1 MKLFCDMVI
10 GAMWLPIAL
19 NNLYTDK
26 VGIRKRIICMSL
38 CFLVMSI
45 SVRIYVGEL
54 AFLWIFPLEAIITYF
69 TFNRSL
75 IQLIKI
81 PLAYL
86 IVVLCNY
93 LSELI
98 FLRASHLSVVEMLE
112 QVPYVY
118 YLYIL
123 IMALV
128 WIISFLVGKV
138 IQYTVQFIKNQSHKE
153 VLWIIGGNI
162 ILCTLVFLVN
172 GWAAR
177 ALEYP
182 GIIVEIN
189 LIIFSAYALLAVL
202 ISSIV
207 LKVVREQ
214 QEMENERK
222 QQERLQEY
230 TSQIENMYSSLRSF
244 KHDYINILVAM
255 SGYIEGEDYIGLKE
269 YFNEN
274 ILPTNQGINRG
285 SFHLEKLSNIKQKA
299 LKGLISSKLVYAH
312 ELGIDVFIDIMEE
325 IREVPMNLMDLTR
338 IVGIYLDN
346 AVEAANECEK
356 KEIKLNIVREEE
368 SVVIII
374 INTFV
379 PQGVPIGK
387 LEEKS
392 FSTKGE
398 NRGIGLFNVKQ
409 IVNQYKNVYK
419 TTEIQD
425 DNFIQTLIIQKGKR

>member
-1 MKLFCDMVI
+1 MKLFSDIVI
-10 GAMWLPIAL
+10 GAMWLPIAI
-19 NNLYTDK
+19 NNLYTDR
-26 VGIRKRIICMSL
+26 VGIRKRIICMFF
-38 CFLVMSI
+38 CFLVVSI
-45 SVRIYVGEL
+45 TVLIYVGEL
-54 AFLWIFPLEAIITYF
+54 AFLWVFPLEAIITYF
-69 TFNRSL
+69 TLSCSL

-81 PLAYL
+81 PIAYL

-93 LSELI
+93 LSEMF
-98 FLRASHLSVVEMLE
+98 FLSISDLSVVEMLE
-112 QVPYVY
+112 QVPYVC

-123 IMALV
+123 ILVLV
-128 WIISFLVGKV
+128 WIISFLVGKI
-138 IQYTVQFIKNQSHKE
+138 IQYVVRLIKNQSHKE

-162 ILCTLVFLVN
+162 ILCTIVFLVN

-182 GIIVEIN
+182 GVVVEIN

-202 ISSIV
+202 ISTIV
-207 LKVVREQ
+207 LRVVREQ

-244 KHDYINILVAM
+244 KHDYVNILVAL
-255 SGYIEGEDYIGLKE
+255 SGYIEGEDYVGLKQ

-325 IREVPMNLMDLTR
+325 IQEIPMNLMDLTR
-338 IVGIYLDN
+338 IIGIYLDN
-346 AVEAANECEK
+346 SIEAANECEK
-356 KEIKLNIVREEE
+356 KEIKLNMVREEE
-368 SVVIII
+368 SIVIII
-374 INTFV
+374 MNTFI
-379 PQGVPIGK
+379 PKGVPIGK
-387 LEEKS
+387 LEEES
-392 FSTKGE
+392 FSTKGA
-398 NRGIGLFNVKQ
+398 NRGIGLSNVKQ

-419 TTEIQD
+419 ATEIQD
-425 DNFIQTLIIQKGKR
+425 DYFIQILTIHK